1 MAVILLLWRSIFFRM
16 SRMKEWVVLTRTKD
30 QKQCQLKDEAS
41 SCTGQNVW
49 QICIHLIVGSISWSL
64 MLLTMRCTLKQKKI
78 KMLKE
83 NILVFGLS
91 KGNFWG
97 PKPNLV
103 LVVLSGPR
111 KAFFFFGFSFE
122 SVWIFEYIWGNIET
136 NNFVFA
142 LFFLFLTCCVA
153 SYWLC
158 LCFTLTVL
166 THQLTLLGRM
176 FLRLSVR
183 VKCKCKA
190 SKSPDHLSWITVW
203 KKNQMVLKPCW
214 HLFCNQNNATNVEK

>member
-1 MAVILLLWRSIFFRM
+1 MVKNFVWYFIAWFLAVLVENVISIFSNTMAVILLLWRSIFFRM

-78 KMLKE
+78 KMIKE
-83 NILVFGLS
+83 NIQVLGLS

-97 PKPNLV
+97 PKPNPV

-111 KAFFFFGFSFE
+111 K
-122 SVWIFEYIWGNIET
+122 V
-136 NNFVFA
+136 
-142 LFFLFLTCCVA
+142 FLF
-153 SYWLC
+153 WL
-158 LCFTLTVL
+158 
-166 THQLTLLGRM
+166 
-176 FLRLSVR
+176 
-183 VKCKCKA
+183 
-190 SKSPDHLSWITVW
+190 
-203 KKNQMVLKPCW
+203 
-214 HLFCNQNNATNVEK
+214 LF